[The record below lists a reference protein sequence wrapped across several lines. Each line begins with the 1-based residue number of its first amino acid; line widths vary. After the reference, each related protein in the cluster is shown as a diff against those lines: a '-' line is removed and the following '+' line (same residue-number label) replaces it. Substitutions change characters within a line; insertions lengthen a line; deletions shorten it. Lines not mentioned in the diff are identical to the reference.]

1 MGRLLHP
8 DNPDSLASGAGHG
21 ALAHAL
27 APALQSHCAGRLSDI
42 SWFRSDWQRGGASTG
57 YATWACEDGSKRDVV
72 VKLPIGPVEHRF
84 LVGLANTDAPTPRV
98 IAEGHE
104 IAGYDL
110 AWAVMERLPGSPMA
124 RTLTKEHFQEIADAA
139 ACFHKHAL
147 DLCPVDKPATE
158 PDWEAT
164 LARSREATKTAR
176 LNHASHWN
184 DLIHK
189 TQKILSRLL
198 PLWLARDTRCWRH
211 GDLHPGNAMHRPE
224 GSPWGPAGCVLLD
237 LAEVRA
243 GHWVED
249 AIYLEHL
256 HWSRPEAL
264 DGVKCVSLLAKAR
277 RAQGLDT
284 SDDYP
289 TLANIRRVL
298 YAAAAPANMRQ
309 EGSAA
314 HLDASLHTLER
325 LLPVVAK

>member
-1 MGRLLHP
+1 MSRSLHP
-8 DNPDSLASGAGHG
+8 DNPDSHASGVGQG
-21 ALAHAL
+21 ALAVSL
-27 APALQSHCAGRLSDI
+27 APALRDHCGGRLGDI
-42 SWFRSDWQRGGASTG
+42 AWFRSDWQRGGASTG
-57 YATWACEDGSKRDVV
+57 YAEWTCDDGSRREVV

-84 LVGLANTDAPTPRV
+84 LVGLANSDAPTPRV

-124 RTLTKEHFQEIADAA
+124 RTLDKEHFREIADAA
-139 ACFHKHAL
+139 ASFHKHAL
-147 DLCPVDKPATE
+147 DLCPVDKPAVE
-158 PDWEAT
+158 PDWEA
-164 LARSREATKTAR
+164 LLSKSRDATKTVR
-176 LNHASHWN
+176 LDHAGHWN

-189 TQKILSRLL
+189 VQKALSKFL
-198 PLWLARDTRCWRH
+198 PVWLARDTRCWRH

-224 GSPWGPAGCVLLD
+224 GSPWGPPGCVLLD

-277 RAQGLDT
+277 RARGLDT

-298 YAAAAPANMRQ
+298 YAAAAPANIRQ

-325 LLPVVAK
+325 LLPVVAR

>member
-1 MGRLLHP
+1 MSRPLS
-8 DNPDSLASGAGHG
+8 PDSPDLPNGASGA
-21 ALAHAL
+21 ALASAL
-27 APALQSHCAGRLSDI
+27 GPALVQHCDGRLSDI
-42 SWFRSDWQRGGASTG
+42 AWFRSDWQRGGAGTG
-57 YATWACEDGSKRDVV
+57 YATWTFDDGSKRDVV
-72 VKLPIGPVEHRF
+72 VKLPIGPTEHRF
-84 LVGLANTDAPTPRV
+84 LVGLAKTDAPTPRIV
-98 IAEGHE
+98 AEGSE

-110 AWAVMERLPGSPMA
+110 AWAVMERCPGSPMA
-124 RTLTKEHFQEIADAA
+124 RSLTKEHFQELCDAA
-139 ACFHKHAL
+139 ARFYKHAL
-147 DLCPVDKPATE
+147 DVCPVDKPAPE
-158 PDWEAT
+158 PDWAAALT
-164 LARSREATKTAR
+164 KSREATKNAR

-189 TQKILSRLL
+189 VQKCLDRFL
-198 PLWLARDTRCWRH
+198 PTWLARAVTGWRH

-237 LAEVRA
+237 LAEVRP

-277 RAQGLDT
+277 RAVGLDT

-298 YAAAAPANMRQ
+298 YAATAPANIRQ
-309 EGSAA
+309 EGSSA
-314 HLDASLHTLER
+314 HLDASLKTLER
-325 LLPVVAK
+325 LLPVVSK

>member
-1 MGRLLHP
+1 MGRSLHP
-8 DNPDSLASGAGHG
+8 DNPDSHTSGVGHG
-21 ALAHAL
+21 ALAFAL
-27 APALQSHCAGRLSDI
+27 GPSLQSHCAGRLADI

-57 YATWACEDGSKRDVV
+57 YSTWTCDDGSKRDVV

-84 LVGLANTDAPTPRV
+84 LVGLAQTDAPTPRV

-104 IAGYDL
+104 IGGYDL

-124 RTLTKEHFQEIADAA
+124 RTLAKEHFQELADAA

-147 DLCPVDKPATE
+147 ELCPVDKAATE

-189 TQKILSRLL
+189 TQKVLSRLL
-198 PLWLARDTRCWRH
+198 PLWLSRDTGCWRH

-224 GSPWGPAGCVLLD
+224 GSPWGPPGCILLD